1 MAEYVFVVMP
11 NRFVL
16 KPSVLHMHSDPHG
29 NTADINLNSL
39 LFQMASVQVSY
50 RTNQNILMA
59 VGYHSSFSLLL
70 AYEFSVGSVA
80 NFDHGTYE
88 VMFTYAFGRNSSR
101 NTRIRVPWNWTY

>member
-16 KPSVLHMHSDPHG
+16 KPSVLYMHSDPHG

-39 LFQMASVQVSY
+39 LFQ
-50 RTNQNILMA
+50 MA